1 MINKK
6 LGDTLKLI
14 KNINENY
21 AKNLS
26 EKISNDEIKYSYIK
40 AKQEVRNLDK
50 IK

>member
-14 KNINENY
+14 KNINENH

-26 EKISNDEIKYSYIK
+26 EKISNDEIKYNYIK
-40 AKQEVRNLDK
+40 PKQEVRNLDK